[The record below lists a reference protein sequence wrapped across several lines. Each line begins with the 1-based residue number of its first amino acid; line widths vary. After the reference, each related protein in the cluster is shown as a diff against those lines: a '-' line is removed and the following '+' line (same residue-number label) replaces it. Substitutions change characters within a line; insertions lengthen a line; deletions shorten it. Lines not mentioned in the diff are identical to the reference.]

1 MDDIFV
7 KLPHLNL
14 TEQERNELCQLSH
27 SVDYA
32 EFLDKNGNHDG
43 NYIAKDPNLPNWV
56 NEKFR
61 NILKH
66 SKRIIFLKNKGT
78 IIHTDENR
86 KCSLT
91 FPLNDSNVPTN
102 FYLDEYVV
110 TKLYHDGNTY
120 LQNNEITHSVDW
132 QDEWRYFLQISFKYP
147 YREISRIL
155 CESNVLG

>member
-7 KLPHLNL
+7 KLPHLKL

-32 EFLDKNGNHDG
+32 EFLDEYGNHDG

-78 IIHTDENR
+78 IIHTDVNR

-91 FPLNDSNVPTN
+91 FPLSDSNVPTN

-120 LQNNEITHSVDW
+120 LQNNEVTHSVGW

-147 YREISRIL
+147 YREIYERIFNTTKL
-155 CESNVLG
+155 

>member
-14 TEQERNELCQLSH
+14 TKQERNELFSIQEKL
-27 SVDYA
+27 DYT
-32 EFLDKNGNHDG
+32 EFNTPEDKPDG
-43 NYIAKDPNLPNWV
+43 NYIAKDLNLPNWV

-78 IIHTDENR
+78 IIHKDNNR

-91 FPLNDSNVPTN
+91 CPLSDSNIPTK
-102 FYLDEYVV
+102 FYNLDKHVIA
-110 TKLYHDGNTY
+110 KLYHNGNTY
-120 LQNNEITHSVDW
+120 LQNNEVVHSVDW
-132 QDEWRYFLQISFKYP
+132 GNKWRYFLQLSFNLPFNY
-147 YREISRIL
+147 IL
-155 CESNVLG
+155 NNIIQEK